1 MRKIVIVFLISIF
14 FGCSTQKNKTLNKSY
29 HSVVST
35 YNILFNG
42 NEYLNKGL
50 ENFNSS
56 YKENYWDI
64 LPIEPIESTDKII
77 TVDGLEN
84 QDFLK
89 AEEKA
94 AKAIQKH
101 SMFINEIQYNSK
113 ISEAYFLLGKARYF
127 DQRYLP
133 AIDAFN
139 QIYKLNKEDDFWA
152 KGIIWKSKSHI
163 RLNQESVAVDLINE
177 LLEEEDLDSEIVSNA
192 NGVLA
197 MAFLN
202 SEENDKAVKPLK
214 NAIKTTKQKSRQA
227 RYLYVLGQLYE
238 SKKRVDSAKINFT
251 KVVNFKRRIPRDLY
265 VNAKTKKLQ
274 FSKNIDLKKEFL
286 KMIENEENKP
296 YLDKIYYS
304 YSQALLNS
312 DSLQL
317 AKKYL
322 KSSVRE
328 NSTDKDLKSKVYINL
343 FELNFNTS
351 EYLLAGKYLDSALN
365 VIDKKSREFWT
376 LDRQKKGIE
385 KVVNIEANLLLW
397 DSLLKISNYD
407 KEKLNKVLNDVL
419 DSRTLTNT
427 GTRELQPPTTKNS
440 SQTFIKTNFYFYN
453 PQIVSLGK
461 QSFITLWGNRN
472 RDTYWRSI
480 QSTSAK
486 SEGKNIKNP
495 KMEILEKSVDYTEIY
510 KEIPFTKFEKDSILK
525 LIELSKLELAE
536 SYIVKYG
543 NHKLGQSILKN
554 FFESNS
560 RSNLLVNAKYLLY
573 KSYKIQN
580 DRKYIDIKEDILMND
595 SLSRFAKILSK
606 DPKFILDQKTSIVLL
621 DSLKIL
627 FKNQKFEEVINSAKE
642 SIGFVENEDIL
653 IDLEILLANS
663 LGRLEGVN
671 KYNEVLKEISKKYPT
686 SAKSKQLIKISNK
699 INRKWKEPNKLTKS
713 DDFKIVFVLSKMDF
727 SDNQIKE
734 SLRLIEKTIDVKKR
748 VSYDVYDYD
757 RALIVI
763 HDYTNRDD
771 AENDIFKIKQELE
784 GFQLKNNF
792 VSLSSQYKNMLIYK
806 TLELE

>member
-1 MRKIVIVFLISIF
+1 MRKIVIVFLISVF

-35 YNILFNG
+35 YNVLFNG

-56 YKENYWDI
+56 YEENYWDI

-101 SMFINEIQYNSK
+101 SMLINEIQYNSK

-251 KVVNFKRRIPRDLY
+251 KVVNFKRRVPRDLY

-343 FELNFNTS
+343 FELNFNAS

-419 DSRTLTNT
+419 DSRTLTNA
-427 GTRELQPPTTKNS
+427 GTRELQLPTTKNS

-543 NHKLGQSILKN
+543 NHKLGQSIIKN

-560 RSNLLVNAKYLLY
+560 RSNLLTNAKYLLY

-580 DRKYIDIKEDILMND
+580 DRKYVDIKEDILMND

-627 FKNQKFEEVINSAKE
+627 FQNQKFEEVINSAKE

>member
-1 MRKIVIVFLISIF
+1 MRKIVIVFLISVF

-101 SMFINEIQYNSK
+101 SMLINEIQYNSK

-177 LLEEEDLDSEIVSNA
+177 LLEKEDLDSEIVSNA

-202 SEENDKAVKPLK
+202 LEENDKAVKPLK

-238 SKKRVDSAKINFT
+238 SKKFVDSAKINFT
-251 KVVNFKRRIPRDLY
+251 KVVNFKRRVPRDLY

-343 FELNFNTS
+343 FELNFNAS

-427 GTRELQPPTTKNS
+427 GTRDLQPPTTKNS

-486 SEGKNIKNP
+486 SESKNIKNP

-510 KEIPFTKFEKDSILK
+510 KEIPFTKFEKDSIHK

-543 NHKLGQSILKN
+543 NHKLGQSIIKN

-560 RSNLLVNAKYLLY
+560 RSNLLTNAKYLLY

-627 FKNQKFEEVINSAKE
+627 FQNQKFEEVINSAKE

>member
-1 MRKIVIVFLISIF
+1 MRKIVIVFLISVF

-35 YNILFNG
+35 YNVLFNG

-56 YKENYWDI
+56 YEENYWDI

-101 SMFINEIQYNSK
+101 SMLINEIQYNSK

-177 LLEEEDLDSEIVSNA
+177 LLEKEDLDSEIVSNA

-202 SEENDKAVKPLK
+202 LEENDKAVKPLK

-238 SKKRVDSAKINFT
+238 SKKFVDSAKINFT

-343 FELNFNTS
+343 FELNFNAS

-480 QSTSAK
+480 QSSSAK

-543 NHKLGQSILKN
+543 NHKLGQSIIKN

-560 RSNLLVNAKYLLY
+560 RSNLLTNAKYLLY

-580 DRKYIDIKEDILMND
+580 DRKYVDIKEDILMND

-627 FKNQKFEEVINSAKE
+627 FQNQKFEEVINSAKE

-671 KYNEVLKEISKKYPT
+671 KYNEILKEISKKYPT
-686 SAKSKQLIKISNK
+686 SAKSKHLIKISNK
-699 INRKWKEPNKLTKS
+699 INRKWKEPNKSRKP
-713 DDFKIVFVLSKMDF
+713 DDFKIVFVLSKMDL

-771 AENDIFKIKQELE
+771 AENDIFKLKQELE

>member
-1 MRKIVIVFLISIF
+1 LRKIVIVFLISIF

-56 YKENYWDI
+56 YKENYWNI

-343 FELNFNTS
+343 FELNFNAS

-554 FFESNS
+554 FFESDS

-686 SAKSKQLIKISNK
+686 SAKSKQLINISNK

-771 AENDIFKIKQELE
+771 AENDIFKLKQELE

>member
-1 MRKIVIVFLISIF
+1 MFLISVF
-14 FGCSTQKNKTLNKSY
+14 FGCSTQKNKTLNKNY

-35 YNILFNG
+35 YNVLFNG

-64 LPIEPIESTDKII
+64 LPIEPIEFTDKII

-101 SMFINEIQYNSK
+101 SMLINEIQYNSK

-152 KGIIWKSKSHI
+152 NGIIWKSKSHI

-177 LLEEEDLDSEIVSNA
+177 LLEKEDLDSEIVSNA

-202 SEENDKAVKPLK
+202 LKENDKAVKPLK

-238 SKKRVDSAKINFT
+238 GKKFVDSAKINFT
-251 KVVNFKRRIPRDLY
+251 KVVSFKRKIPRDLY

-274 FSKNIDLKKEFL
+274 FSKNIDLKKDFL

-304 YSQALLNS
+304 FSQALLNS

-343 FELNFNTS
+343 FELNFNAS

-440 SQTFIKTNFYFYN
+440 DQTFIKTNFYFYN

-480 QSTSAK
+480 QSSSAK
-486 SEGKNIKNP
+486 SEYKNIKNP

-543 NHKLGQSILKN
+543 NHKLGQSIIKN

-560 RSNLLVNAKYLLY
+560 GSNLLTNAKYLLY

-580 DRKYIDIKEDILMND
+580 DRKYNDIKEDILLND

-606 DPKFILDQKTSIVLL
+606 DPKFILDQKTSIILL
-621 DSLKIL
+621 DSLKTL
-627 FKNQKFEEVINSAKE
+627 FQNQKFEEVINSAKE

-671 KYNEVLKEISKKYPT
+671 KYNEVLKEIAKKYPT
-686 SAKSKQLIKISNK
+686 SAKSKHLIKISNK
-699 INRKWKEPNKLTKS
+699 INRKWKEPNKSRKA

>member
-1 MRKIVIVFLISIF
+1 MRKIVIVFLISVF

-35 YNILFNG
+35 YNVLFNG

-56 YKENYWDI
+56 YEENYWDI

-101 SMFINEIQYNSK
+101 SMLINEIQYNSK

-177 LLEEEDLDSEIVSNA
+177 LLEKEDLDSEIVSNA

-202 SEENDKAVKPLK
+202 LEENDKAVKPLK

-238 SKKRVDSAKINFT
+238 SKKLVDSAKINFT

-343 FELNFNTS
+343 FELNFNAS

-427 GTRELQPPTTKNS
+427 GTLELQPPTTKNS
-440 SQTFIKTNFYFYN
+440 DQTFIKTNFYFYN

-543 NHKLGQSILKN
+543 NNKLGQSIIKN

-560 RSNLLVNAKYLLY
+560 RSNLLINAKYLLY

-580 DRKYIDIKEDILMND
+580 DRKYVDIKEDILMND

-627 FKNQKFEEVINSAKE
+627 FQNQKFEEVINSAKE

>member
-1 MRKIVIVFLISIF
+1 MRKIVIVFLISVF

-35 YNILFNG
+35 YNVLFNG

-56 YKENYWDI
+56 YEENYWDI

-101 SMFINEIQYNSK
+101 SMLINEIQYNSK

-343 FELNFNTS
+343 FELNFNAS

-642 SIGFVENEDIL
+642 SVGFVENEDIL

>member
-35 YNILFNG
+35 YNVLFNG

-56 YKENYWDI
+56 YEENYWDI

-101 SMFINEIQYNSK
+101 SMLINEIQYNSK

-192 NGVLA
+192 NSVLA

-343 FELNFNTS
+343 FELNFNAS

-419 DSRTLTNT
+419 DSRTLINT
-427 GTRELQPPTTKNS
+427 GTRELQPPITKNS

-480 QSTSAK
+480 QSNSAK
-486 SEGKNIKNP
+486 SEGKNIKTP

-543 NHKLGQSILKN
+543 NHKLGQSIIKN

-560 RSNLLVNAKYLLY
+560 RSNLLTNAKYLLY

-580 DRKYIDIKEDILMND
+580 DRKYVDIKEDILMND

-627 FKNQKFEEVINSAKE
+627 FQNQKFEEVINSAKE

-771 AENDIFKIKQELE
+771 AENDIFKLKQELE

>member
-1 MRKIVIVFLISIF
+1 M
-14 FGCSTQKNKTLNKSY
+14 
-29 HSVVST
+29 
-35 YNILFNG
+35 FNG

-139 QIYKLNKEDDFWA
+139 QIYKLNKEDNFWA

-238 SKKRVDSAKINFT
+238 GKKRVDSAKINFT

-343 FELNFNTS
+343 FELNFNAS

-365 VIDKKSREFWT
+365 VINKKSREFWT

-407 KEKLNKVLNDVL
+407 KEKLNKVLNDVF

-642 SIGFVENEDIL
+642 SVGFVENEDVL

>member
-1 MRKIVIVFLISIF
+1 MRKIVVVFLISVF

-35 YNILFNG
+35 YNVLFNG

-56 YKENYWDI
+56 YEENYWDI

-101 SMFINEIQYNSK
+101 SMLINEIQYNSK

-202 SEENDKAVKPLK
+202 LEENDKAVKPLK

-238 SKKRVDSAKINFT
+238 SKKFVDSAKINFT
-251 KVVNFKRRIPRDLY
+251 KVVNFKRRVPRDLY

-343 FELNFNTS
+343 FELNFNAS

-365 VIDKKSREFWT
+365 VIDKKSREFWI

-560 RSNLLVNAKYLLY
+560 RSNLLTNAKYLLY

-580 DRKYIDIKEDILMND
+580 DRKYVDIKEDILMND

-627 FKNQKFEEVINSAKE
+627 FQNQKFEEVINSAKE

-734 SLRLIEKTIDVKKR
+734 SLRLIEKIIDVKKR

>member
-1 MRKIVIVFLISIF
+1 LRKIVIVFLISVF

-35 YNILFNG
+35 YNVLFNG

-56 YKENYWDI
+56 YEENYWDI

-101 SMFINEIQYNSK
+101 SMLINEIQYNSK

-343 FELNFNTS
+343 FELNFNAS

-642 SIGFVENEDIL
+642 SVGFVENEDIL

>member
-1 MRKIVIVFLISIF
+1 MRKIVIVFLISVF

-35 YNILFNG
+35 YNVLFNG

-56 YKENYWDI
+56 YEENYWDI

-101 SMFINEIQYNSK
+101 SMLINEIQYNSK

-177 LLEEEDLDSEIVSNA
+177 LLEKEDLDSEIVSNA

-202 SEENDKAVKPLK
+202 LEENDKAVKPLK

-238 SKKRVDSAKINFT
+238 SKKFVDSAKINFT

-343 FELNFNTS
+343 FELNFNAS

-419 DSRTLTNT
+419 DSRTLINT
-427 GTRELQPPTTKNS
+427 GTRELQPPITKNS

-480 QSTSAK
+480 QSNSAK
-486 SEGKNIKNP
+486 SEGKNIKTP

-543 NHKLGQSILKN
+543 NHKLGQSIIKN

-560 RSNLLVNAKYLLY
+560 RSNLLTNAKYLLY

-580 DRKYIDIKEDILMND
+580 DRKYVDIKEDILMND

-621 DSLKIL
+621 DSLKTL

-771 AENDIFKIKQELE
+771 AENDIFKLKQELE

>member
-1 MRKIVIVFLISIF
+1 M
-14 FGCSTQKNKTLNKSY
+14 
-29 HSVVST
+29 
-35 YNILFNG
+35 
-42 NEYLNKGL
+42 
-50 ENFNSS
+50 
-56 YKENYWDI
+56 
-64 LPIEPIESTDKII
+64 
-77 TVDGLEN
+77 
-84 QDFLK
+84 
-89 AEEKA
+89 
-94 AKAIQKH
+94 
-101 SMFINEIQYNSK
+101 
-113 ISEAYFLLGKARYF
+113 
-127 DQRYLP
+127 
-133 AIDAFN
+133 
-139 QIYKLNKEDDFWA
+139 
-152 KGIIWKSKSHI
+152 
-163 RLNQESVAVDLINE
+163 
-177 LLEEEDLDSEIVSNA
+177 
-192 NGVLA
+192 
-197 MAFLN
+197 
-202 SEENDKAVKPLK
+202 
-214 NAIKTTKQKSRQA
+214 
-227 RYLYVLGQLYE
+227 
-238 SKKRVDSAKINFT
+238 
-251 KVVNFKRRIPRDLY
+251 
-265 VNAKTKKLQ
+265 
-274 FSKNIDLKKEFL
+274 
-286 KMIENEENKP
+286 
-296 YLDKIYYS
+296 
-304 YSQALLNS
+304 LNS

-343 FELNFNTS
+343 FELNFNAS

-560 RSNLLVNAKYLLY
+560 GSNLLTNAKYLLY

-580 DRKYIDIKEDILMND
+580 DRKFNDIKEDILLND

-606 DPKFILDQKTSIVLL
+606 DPKFILDQKTSIILL
-621 DSLKIL
+621 DSLKTL
-627 FKNQKFEEVINSAKE
+627 FQNQKFEEVINSAKE

-671 KYNEVLKEISKKYPT
+671 KYNEVLKEIAKKYPT
-686 SAKSKQLIKISNK
+686 SAKSKHLIKISNK
-699 INRKWKEPNKLTKS
+699 INRKWKEPNKSTKAE
-713 DDFKIVFVLSKMDF
+713 DFKIVFVLSKMDF

>member
-1 MRKIVIVFLISIF
+1 MRKIVIVFLISVF

-35 YNILFNG
+35 YNVLFNG

-101 SMFINEIQYNSK
+101 SMLINEIQYNSK

-177 LLEEEDLDSEIVSNA
+177 LLEKEDLDSEIVSNA

-202 SEENDKAVKPLK
+202 LEENDKAVKPLK
-214 NAIKTTKQKSRQA
+214 KAIKTTKQKSRQA

-238 SKKRVDSAKINFT
+238 GKKFVDSAKINFT

-274 FSKNIDLKKEFL
+274 FSKNIDLKKDFL

-304 YSQALLNS
+304 FSQALLNS
-312 DSLQL
+312 DSLEL

-343 FELNFNTS
+343 FELNFNAS

-427 GTRELQPPTTKNS
+427 GTTRASTL
-440 SQTFIKTNFYFYN
+440 YN
-453 PQIVSLGK
+453 
-461 QSFITLWGNRN
+461 
-472 RDTYWRSI
+472 
-480 QSTSAK
+480 
-486 SEGKNIKNP
+486 
-495 KMEILEKSVDYTEIY
+495 
-510 KEIPFTKFEKDSILK
+510 
-525 LIELSKLELAE
+525 
-536 SYIVKYG
+536 
-543 NHKLGQSILKN
+543 
-554 FFESNS
+554 
-560 RSNLLVNAKYLLY
+560 
-573 KSYKIQN
+573 
-580 DRKYIDIKEDILMND
+580 
-595 SLSRFAKILSK
+595 
-606 DPKFILDQKTSIVLL
+606 
-621 DSLKIL
+621 
-627 FKNQKFEEVINSAKE
+627 
-642 SIGFVENEDIL
+642 
-653 IDLEILLANS
+653 
-663 LGRLEGVN
+663 
-671 KYNEVLKEISKKYPT
+671 
-686 SAKSKQLIKISNK
+686 
-699 INRKWKEPNKLTKS
+699 
-713 DDFKIVFVLSKMDF
+713 
-727 SDNQIKE
+727 
-734 SLRLIEKTIDVKKR
+734 
-748 VSYDVYDYD
+748 
-757 RALIVI
+757 
-763 HDYTNRDD
+763 
-771 AENDIFKIKQELE
+771 
-784 GFQLKNNF
+784 
-792 VSLSSQYKNMLIYK
+792 
-806 TLELE
+806 